1 MENILNSLEKKL
13 LELLEQENLQTVKE
27 IFNTMNHFD
36 IAAFFNQLDKTEL
49 TVSYNLLSKDVA
61 AKVFAEMDI
70 DQQKLLVEGFTNIEL
85 EEIINKL
92 RMDDKV
98 DLLEELPSNLVKN
111 ILRSSNHEDRAIIN
125 TMLNYPKDSAGSVMT
140 TEYISLKP
148 GMTASQAISHIRATA
163 ANKET
168 INMCYVIDET
178 RHLIGEVSL
187 GDIILADADTPITD
201 LLAEDLISA
210 HTTIDRE
217 DVAHAFSKYDIVT
230 MPIVDT
236 ENRLVGIITV
246 DDVLD
251 IIEEETTRDMEMMSA
266 VTPTEKA
273 YKQLTVTSIWK
284 SRIPWLLFLL
294 VSSTITSFILMKYEN
309 ALAKY
314 VILSAFIP
322 MIADTGGNAGSQSSS
337 TIIRSLSLKEVNY
350 SDLLYVLFKEIKVAV
365 LSGGTLGVF
374 TFLKLMYFDKLG
386 FNISI
391 TVALTIFFTV
401 LIAKATGAILPIL
414 TKKIGMD
421 PAVMSSPLITTVVD
435 ALAIFL
441 YLQIAI
447 LFLDIAI

>member
-1 MENILNSLEKKL
+1 
-13 LELLEQENLQTVKE
+13 
-27 IFNTMNHFD
+27 
-36 IAAFFNQLDKTEL
+36 
-49 TVSYNLLSKDVA
+49 
-61 AKVFAEMDI
+61 
-70 DQQKLLVEGFTNIEL
+70 
-85 EEIINKL
+85 
-92 RMDDKV
+92 
-98 DLLEELPSNLVKN
+98 
-111 ILRSSNHEDRAIIN
+111 
-125 TMLNYPKDSAGSVMT
+125 
-140 TEYISLKP
+140 
-148 GMTASQAISHIRATA
+148 MTAADAITHIRATA

-187 GDIILADADTPITD
+187 GDIILADSDTPITD
-201 LLAEDLISA
+201 LLAEDLISV
-210 HTTIDRE
+210 HTTVDRE
-217 DVAHAFSKYDIVT
+217 DVAHAFVKYDIVT

-251 IIEEETTRDMEMMSA
+251 IIEEETTRDMEMMAA
-266 VTPTEKA
+266 VTPTEKS

-294 VSSTITSFILMKYEN
+294 ISSTVTSFILMRYEN

-337 TIIRSLSLKEVNY
+337 TIIRSLSLKEINY
-350 SDLLYVLFKEIKVAV
+350 SDLLYVLWKEFKVSI
-365 LSGGTLGVF
+365 LSGFTLGLL

-386 FNISI
+386 FSVSI

-401 LIAKATGAILPIL
+401 VIAKATGAILPII

-435 ALAIFL
+435 ALAILL
-441 YLQIAI
+441 YLRIAI
-447 LFLDIAI
+447 VFLDITL